1 MAFILKG
8 LKNVLGFNQ
17 NNNQDSEDSILKFEI
32 EADLYLVKGDVKDRI
47 LKKGAIKFL
56 KKKDKPFTYFL

>member
-1 MAFILKG
+1 VTVFVFGDFKKDSSLSY
-8 LKNVLGFNQ
+8 FS
-17 NNNQDSEDSILKFEI
+17 SEDSILKFDI